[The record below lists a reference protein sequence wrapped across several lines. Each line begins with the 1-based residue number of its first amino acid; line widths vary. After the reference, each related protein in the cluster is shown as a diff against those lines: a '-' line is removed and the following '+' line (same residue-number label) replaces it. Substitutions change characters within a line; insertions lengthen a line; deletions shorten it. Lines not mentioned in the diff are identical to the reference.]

1 MRNLLGTFITVKGGR
16 LSFFSN
22 RKSLVYQKPQKLIAF
37 PCLLMGLLGGF
48 VQYLGS
54 RSFVFCHSDTPFV
67 CEMPDQ
73 DEMLPIF
80 DS

>member
-1 MRNLLGTFITVKGGR
+1 
-16 LSFFSN
+16 
-22 RKSLVYQKPQKLIAF
+22 
-37 PCLLMGLLGGF
+37 MGLLGGF